1 MAYDIVDFG
10 WLGDLP
16 KQFPRRAPAC
26 HERAHA
32 RRSRPRR
39 RSRLWP
45 RGNGAA
51 RRRRHRWR
59 RVAGAA
65 GGGALS
71 IARPI
76 RPGGARRPSAPSAM
90 PIGPTACISASSTRR
105 SRAGECRPASVVVRM
120 WDSHVH
126 SRRPR
131 RPVLR
136 RSVGDRRSP
145 NATAGHAIDAP
156 AGGANVA
163 GFAEPTTLITGLI
176 GDRVMARALSTHATA
191 APLARWSR
199 AYSALARQ
207 PSARRHGRLRDGVTQ
222 SRQHHVRSPR
232 QRASRRPIS
241 CARCRV
247 RCRHP
252 QRRNSS
258 HPTCRKCDCEL
269 RVQKGH
275 WNDNIARAVLIN
287 SRLFVDLADVR
298 FTPYRDR

>member
-1 MAYDIVDFG
+1 M
-10 WLGDLP
+10 
-16 KQFPRRAPAC
+16 PR
-26 HERAHA
+26 ESA
-32 RRSRPRR
+32 RSPISAAAAISTR
-39 RSRLWP
+39 P

-51 RRRRHRWR
+51 RRRRHRRR

-65 GGGALS
+65 GGGALES
-71 IARPI
+71 RDRYGLAARGGRARP
-76 RPGGARRPSAPSAM
+76 AQ
-90 PIGPTACISASSTRR
+90 CR
-105 SRAGECRPASVVVRM
+105 SVLRPASAPARRDDRGREIRPASAVVPMGLSCSFPVAPPT
-120 WDSHVH
+120 
-126 SRRPR
+126 RPTGAA
-131 RPVLR
+131 
-136 RSVGDRRSP
+136 SAIAGSP
-145 NATAGHAIDAP
+145 NATAGHAIAPP

-163 GFAEPTTLITGLI
+163 GFVEPTTLITGLI
-176 GDRVMARALSTHATA
+176 GDRVMAQARSTQATA

-207 PSARRHGRLRDGVTQ
+207 PSARSMAGFEM
-222 SRQHHVRSPR
+222 
-232 QRASRRPIS
+232 ASRNLANTMSARLGTTFTPADI